1 MARIRTVKPEL
12 PSDQRLARCSVAAR
26 FAFVALI
33 TQADDYGLVPAAP
46 RQLLGSLFPNDDDIT
61 IGEVGGWLNELNAAG
76 LVAWRWRVDG
86 GPVVQLV
93 GWEKHQRVDNRR
105 KPVLL
110 NELDEHRDD
119 SPIFAASRGEPPQ
132 KSARTSDLRPPISD
146 LRPPTPLTDS
156 ASAAPVAGEGLALVP
171 AANAPRPRTTTA
183 TAAYPNFPVTTCQA
197 MYGLWTGTF
206 GAVDYARFRKT
217 FGPLFTLPEPDRR
230 SDDELLAA
238 LKSYADLAPMGDG
251 ARFASVTRAAECL
264 SAIATVRRDHAD
276 DPSTRT
282 DAIMRIIHGRRIA

>member
-1 MARIRTVKPEL
+1 MNWIRIAVGIGRDPSIIGMART
-12 PSDQRLARCSVAAR
+12 
-26 FAFVALI
+26 
-33 TQADDYGLVPAAP
+33 
-46 RQLLGSLFPNDDDIT
+46 LGVS
-61 IGEVGGWLNELNAAG
+61 
-76 LVAWRWRVDG
+76 
-86 GPVVQLV
+86 
-93 GWEKHQRVDNRR
+93 
-105 KPVLL
+105 
-110 NELDEHRDD
+110 
-119 SPIFAASRGEPPQ
+119 
-132 KSARTSDLRPPISD
+132 
-146 LRPPTPLTDS
+146 TPLTTGCCVLVMAELPTVSRGGDLSGVSDDALECWAQWAGKRGKFATAFRSHLCTPEGVLRAWDKHNGS
-156 ASAAPVAGEGLALVP
+156 AIRESDRRAEVMRARRALPHRAPAVTGNDGVTVTVTPALTGRDGTGRTTTTQQQPHANVADAPPAGLSLVP
-171 AANAPRPRTTTA
+171 ESPPAKAPRPRTTTA
-183 TAAYPNFPVTTCQA
+183 TAAFPHFPVTTCQA